1 MSKKQADDRLE
12 GSNDTFGGLVIKKK
26 KVEGDD
32 SKQPAASSGK
42 SLLGLDKLASTKRE
56 YARKRLEDDDDR
68 GVTESVRKGIEMV
81 HEKHRD
87 RDDRGMK
94 YKSKDDDRKRDRDRD
109 RNHHYDRS
117 DRSDRRNDSSR
128 RDWKDRRGDETPRF
142 KVPETP
148 SRMSWDQDEGS
159 TRKKNSWDMPTPRG
173 DRDRRR
179 DWDSERS
186 VSSAWRS
193 ERKRRD
199 EDKKKRYQRPEDSV
213 RSVKEE
219 KAEPTFHDDEERAQ
233 WEEEQ
238 KNLDREWY
246 DNEGAFDDEYNP
258 FNKVSDEF
266 VEKREKQW
274 QEKTQKPRL
283 TVKQQAIKRENELW
297 ENNRLHRSGVVAM
310 ADELSSTFEDET
322 DENRVTILVQ
332 NIVPPFLDGRIVFT
346 KQAQPIIPV
355 VDTTCD
361 MAVSAARGSLAVR
374 RRREME
380 DRKKAQDKH
389 WELAGSKLGNLM
401 GVKEKPDETANPED
415 DDSGNYKESHQFA
428 SHMKDNEAV
437 SDFAMEKTI
446 KQQREYLPVFACRQK
461 MMNVIRENNVV
472 IIVGETG
479 SGKTTQLAQ
488 YLLEDGFGEAGLIG
502 CTQPRRV
509 AAMSVARR
517 VADEM
522 GVELGQDVGYAIR
535 FEDCTSEK
543 TIIKYMTDGI
553 LLRECLGDGTLDQYS
568 AIIMDEAHE
577 RSLNTDVLFGLL
589 REVVAKRSDLKLIVT
604 SATMDA
610 DKFADFFGGN
620 CPTFTI
626 PGRTFPVELFHA
638 RTPVEDYVDAAVKQA
653 VTIHL
658 GAMDG
663 DILIFM
669 PGQEDIECTCEMI
682 KEKLGELDEAP
693 PLAVLPI
700 YSQLPSDL
708 QAKIFQRAPGGMRK
722 AIVAT
727 NIAETSL
734 TVDGILFVI
743 DPGFCKMKVYN
754 PRIGM
759 DALSIFPVSQ
769 ASANQRAGRAGR
781 TGPGQCYRLYTE
793 RQFKDELLRSTVPEI
808 QRTNLANVVLLLKS
822 LNVDDLLKF
831 HFMDAPPQDNMLNS
845 MYQLWTL
852 GALDNTGQLTPMGRK
867 MVEFPLDPTLSK
879 MLIVSAEMGCSDE
892 VLTIVSMLSVPA
904 IFFRPKGR
912 EEEADAKKEKFQV
925 PESDHLT
932 FLNVYLQWREHKYS
946 AKWCAD
952 NYLHVKALKKVRE
965 VRAQLKEIMQDLKL
979 PIVSNGNEWDIV
991 RKCICSAYF
1000 HNAARLKG
1008 IGEYVNVRTGIPC
1021 FLHPTSALFG
1031 MGFMPDY
1038 VVYHELIMTA
1048 KEYMQCVTAVDA
1060 IWLAELG
1067 PMFYSI
1073 KESKQS
1079 RREQKMESVR
1089 TVETMEAEMRE
1100 AQKEMER
1107 RKEESDKAFKR
1118 PESSRRVVEVG
1129 AKSKSRMK
1137 LDNMP
1142 IELVHEIMKWV
1153 RPTDILSSALSCVE
1167 LASVVVNLLP
1177 KIHDMK
1183 IKISNGQL
1191 SGGLNRDTVN
1201 LQIPQID
1208 DEETKEILNLLMPHL
1223 GEDIDSLRLENDMV
1237 TGEISDEQ
1245 LARVLHSTK
1254 DAPLKTLNLSEV
1266 DLERIHTWTLALIAG
1281 FNQLEKVE
1289 IEQCRLG
1296 GDTEAKLLRCLQSS
1310 FQTLSQIDLKGTPQ
1324 ITDNFSRRISRS
1336 CPNLAYFR
1344 ISDCPLVTTLSA
1356 LPFIESTAFRRN
1368 DQLDVHMDN
1377 TGFDADQLSTFMRS
1391 PLFGSSSEE
1400 WCLKPVQIPLGFTKS
1415 AVLALHASR
1424 KCVFIFA

>member
-1 MSKKQADDRLE
+1 MSEKRADDRLE

-26 KVEGDD
+26 KVDGDS
-32 SKQPAASSGK
+32 SKPQESSGR

-56 YARKRLEDDDDR
+56 NARKRLDDDDDR
-68 GVTESVRKGIEMV
+68 GVTESVRRGIDRV

-94 YKSKDDDRKRDRDRD
+94 YKSRDEDRKRDRDRD
-109 RNHHYDRS
+109 SSRFYDRS
-117 DRSDRRNDSSR
+117 DIREQSSR
-128 RDWKDRRGDETPRF
+128 REWRDRRGDETPRF
-142 KVPETP
+142 KVPDTP
-148 SRMSWDQDEGS
+148 SRMSWDQDEREGS
-159 TRKKNSWDMPTPRG
+159 SRKKNSWDMPTPRG
-173 DRDRRR
+173 DRDRKR

-193 ERKRRD
+193 ERRRMDDDKRR
-199 EDKKKRYQRPEDSV
+199 RYIRPEDSV
-213 RSVKEE
+213 RSIKDE

-361 MAVSAARGSLAVR
+361 MAVSAARGSVAVR

-380 DRKKAQDKH
+380 DRKRAQDKH

-401 GVKEKPDETANPED
+401 GVKEKPDETVNPEE

-488 YLLEDGFGEAGLIG
+488 YLLEDGFGESGLIG

-589 REVVAKRSDLKLIVT
+589 REVVAKRADLKLIVT

-658 GAMDG
+658 GGMDG

-769 ASANQRAGRAGR
+769 ASANQRTGRAGR

-822 LNVDDLLKF
+822 LGVDDLLKF

-852 GALDNTGQLTPMGRK
+852 GALDNTGQLTSMGRK

-912 EEEADAKKEKFQV
+912 EEEADSKKEKFQV

-932 FLNVYLQWREHKYS
+932 FLNVYLQWRKHKYS

-979 PIVSNGNEWDIV
+979 PIISNGSEWDIV

-1100 AQKEMER
+1100 AQKEIER

-1129 AKSKSRMK
+1129 SKSVRSERRK
-1137 LDNMP
+1137 L
-1142 IELVHEIMKWV
+1142 W
-1153 RPTDILSSALSCVE
+1153 
-1167 LASVVVNLLP
+1167 
-1177 KIHDMK
+1177 
-1183 IKISNGQL
+1183 
-1191 SGGLNRDTVN
+1191 GL
-1201 LQIPQID
+1201 
-1208 DEETKEILNLLMPHL
+1208 
-1223 GEDIDSLRLENDMV
+1223 
-1237 TGEISDEQ
+1237 
-1245 LARVLHSTK
+1245 
-1254 DAPLKTLNLSEV
+1254 
-1266 DLERIHTWTLALIAG
+1266 
-1281 FNQLEKVE
+1281 
-1289 IEQCRLG
+1289 
-1296 GDTEAKLLRCLQSS
+1296 
-1310 FQTLSQIDLKGTPQ
+1310 
-1324 ITDNFSRRISRS
+1324 
-1336 CPNLAYFR
+1336 
-1344 ISDCPLVTTLSA
+1344 
-1356 LPFIESTAFRRN
+1356 
-1368 DQLDVHMDN
+1368 
-1377 TGFDADQLSTFMRS
+1377 
-1391 PLFGSSSEE
+1391 
-1400 WCLKPVQIPLGFTKS
+1400 
-1415 AVLALHASR
+1415 
-1424 KCVFIFA
+1424 

>member
-1 MSKKQADDRLE
+1 MSDKRADGRLE
-12 GSNDTFGGLVIKKK
+12 GTSDTFGGLVIKKK
-26 KVEGDD
+26 KVEGD
-32 SKQPAASSGK
+32 SKPTEPSGK
-42 SLLGLDKLASTKRE
+42 SLLGLDRLASTKRE
-56 YARKRLEDDDDR
+56 HARKRLEDDDDR
-68 GVTESVRKGIEMV
+68 GVTESVRKGIEKV

-94 YKSKDDDRKRDRDRD
+94 YKSRDDDRRRDRDR
-109 RNHHYDRS
+109 S
-117 DRSDRRNDSSR
+117 ERREPSSR
-128 RDWKDRRGDETPRF
+128 RGWKDRSGDQTPRF
-142 KVPETP
+142 KVPDTP
-148 SRMSWDQDEGS
+148 SRMSWDQDDREGS
-159 TRKKNSWDMPTPRG
+159 SRKRNSWDMPTPRG
-173 DRDRRR
+173 ERDRKRYM
-179 DWDSERS
+179 DSERS
-186 VSSAWRS
+186 ISSAWRS
-193 ERKRRD
+193 ERRNRDDEKRRRHR
-199 EDKKKRYQRPEDSV
+199 KPEDSV

-310 ADELSSTFEDET
+310 ADELSSIFEDET

-361 MAVSAARGSLAVR
+361 MAVSAARGSVAVR
-374 RRREME
+374 KRREVE

-401 GVKEKPDETANPED
+401 GVKEKKDETADPED

-437 SDFAMEKTI
+437 SDFAMEKSI

-488 YLLEDGFGEAGLIG
+488 YLLEDGFGDSGLIG

-522 GVELGQDVGYAIR
+522 GVDLGQDVGYAIR

-553 LLRECLGDGTLDQYS
+553 LLRECLGDGSLDQYS

-589 REVVAKRSDLKLIVT
+589 REVIAKRADLKLIVT

-658 GAMDG
+658 GGMDG

-769 ASANQRAGRAGR
+769 ASANQRTGRAGR

-793 RQFKDELLRSTVPEI
+793 RQFKDELLKSTVPEI

-822 LNVDDLLKF
+822 LGVDDLLKF

-879 MLIVSAEMGCSDE
+879 MLIMSAEMGCSDE

-932 FLNVYLQWREHKYS
+932 FLNVYIQWRTHKYS

-979 PIVSNGNEWDIV
+979 PLISNGSEWDIV

-1079 RREQKMESVR
+1079 RKELKMESVR

-1129 AKSKSRMK
+1129 SKSARSERRK
-1137 LDNMP
+1137 L
-1142 IELVHEIMKWV
+1142 W
-1153 RPTDILSSALSCVE
+1153 
-1167 LASVVVNLLP
+1167 
-1177 KIHDMK
+1177 
-1183 IKISNGQL
+1183 
-1191 SGGLNRDTVN
+1191 GL
-1201 LQIPQID
+1201 
-1208 DEETKEILNLLMPHL
+1208 
-1223 GEDIDSLRLENDMV
+1223 
-1237 TGEISDEQ
+1237 
-1245 LARVLHSTK
+1245 
-1254 DAPLKTLNLSEV
+1254 
-1266 DLERIHTWTLALIAG
+1266 
-1281 FNQLEKVE
+1281 
-1289 IEQCRLG
+1289 
-1296 GDTEAKLLRCLQSS
+1296 
-1310 FQTLSQIDLKGTPQ
+1310 
-1324 ITDNFSRRISRS
+1324 
-1336 CPNLAYFR
+1336 
-1344 ISDCPLVTTLSA
+1344 
-1356 LPFIESTAFRRN
+1356 
-1368 DQLDVHMDN
+1368 
-1377 TGFDADQLSTFMRS
+1377 
-1391 PLFGSSSEE
+1391 
-1400 WCLKPVQIPLGFTKS
+1400 
-1415 AVLALHASR
+1415 
-1424 KCVFIFA
+1424 